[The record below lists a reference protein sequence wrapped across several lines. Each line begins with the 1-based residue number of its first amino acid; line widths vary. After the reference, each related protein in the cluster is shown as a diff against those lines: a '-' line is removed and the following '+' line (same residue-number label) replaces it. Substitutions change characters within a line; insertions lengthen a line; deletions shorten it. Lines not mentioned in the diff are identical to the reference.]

1 MSAARSLNRPSAP
14 GAAVVISST
23 YEDLLRDVRSALF
36 TGRANIE
43 YAWLMMF
50 HDVGR
55 FIHTHLLGH
64 QDRADFAAK
73 TLTRL
78 AADTDV
84 SKRVLYEWLQFFRCF
99 PIELNRFA
107 EPGG

>member
-1 MSAARSLNRPSAP
+1 MPAARSLNRPSAP
-14 GAAVVISST
+14 GAAVVVSST

-73 TLTRL
+73 TIARL

-84 SKRVLYEWLQFFRCF
+84 SRRVLYEWLQFFRCF
-99 PIELNRFA
+99 PIVRARN
-107 EPGG
+107 